1 MNSSA
6 WYDSNINKGYK
17 VEQQSEI
24 YSSVSSRYASAL
36 ISLANDQNCLNEIE
50 SDFTLISNLNDN
62 EINFMKTFENPTIS
76 KNNKNLII
84 NEILKVK
91 PLNNYTLNFMKLIIE
106 NGRIVYLSNILK
118 SFSKII
124 SKIRGEI
131 IVEIESPEEI
141 SEKNKK
147 ILIEDLQSRYK
158 SNIKVLF
165 RLNKDLISGSRI
177 KIGSLMIDSS
187 LKTKLNK
194 ITKNIQ

>member
-1 MNSSA
+1 
-6 WYDSNINKGYK
+6 

-118 SFSKII
+118 SFNKII